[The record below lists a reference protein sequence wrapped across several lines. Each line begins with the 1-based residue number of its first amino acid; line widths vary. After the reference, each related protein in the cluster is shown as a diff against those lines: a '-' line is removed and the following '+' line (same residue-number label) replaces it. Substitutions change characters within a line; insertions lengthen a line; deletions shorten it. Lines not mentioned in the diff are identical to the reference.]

1 MGDPLSV
8 AASITG
14 LIAVAGQLYVALDG
28 FISNV
33 RDAPSLAR
41 TIQAEIKSFRNSL
54 NALHRLLED
63 PGFRRGKR
71 AALISADYV
80 VVSFTDAV
88 LVFSKLETYVLP
100 LTKFTDFGLG
110 ARTRWTRK
118 KRKLNELV
126 GRLQWQ
132 KHTLT
137 LQLNILQWS
146 VLIAFWG
153 FPPITSFTLQYSG
166 LGDCWQTNDNAVH
179 QTSKPGGAGKSWIL

>member
-33 RDAPSLAR
+33 REAPSLAA
-41 TIQAEIKSFRNSL
+41 TIKAEINSFRHSL
-54 NALHRLLED
+54 NALHSLLED
-63 PGFRRGKR
+63 PGFCHSRR

-88 LVFSKLETYVLP
+88 LVFSQLETSVLP
-100 LTKFTDFGLG
+100 LTKFTDYSIA
-110 ARTRWTRK
+110 ARTQWTRK
-118 KRKLNELV
+118 KTTLNELV

-132 KHTLT
+132 KHTLV
-137 LQLNILQWS
+137 LQLNILRW
-146 VLIAFWG
+146 
-153 FPPITSFTLQYSG
+153 
-166 LGDCWQTNDNAVH
+166 
-179 QTSKPGGAGKSWIL
+179 